1 NNLRAYS
8 IHRAEAAVPPA
19 APVAVDPSSS
29 RVASLSDREAEAYLI
44 LVEEPPVAKASSP
57 AEVGVWDAEA

>member
-1 NNLRAYS
+1 MAT
-8 IHRAEAAVPPA
+8 
-19 APVAVDPSSS
+19 SSS

-44 LVEEPPVAKASSP
+44 LVPEPPVAKASSP

>member
-1 NNLRAYS
+1 MRAYS

-29 RVASLSDREAEAYLI
+29 RVASLSDREPEAYL
-44 LVEEPPVAKASSP
+44 
-57 AEVGVWDAEA
+57 